1 MLTKN
6 IHTILLAGLILLAA
20 CGESKKE
27 NNAVL
32 AGKMAELDKLKK
44 DQEVLNASI
53 QKLQQE
59 INELNPESG
68 ETERLV
74 EIDSVR
80 VTDFN
85 HYIELQGRIDADNI
99 SIVTPRGNPGQVKEV
114 LVRKGDIVKKGQLLL
129 KLDDVIY
136 QQNIRASR
144 ESIATLKTQQKLANE
159 LLKRQQNL
167 WNQGIGT
174 EVQLLTAKNNVET
187 LETQI
192 KSAEEQVKV
201 LLEQQKTTM
210 VYAEVSGIADEVNIK
225 VGEFFQGMMGTM
237 PQIRIVNTSTLK
249 VVTTIPENYAGKVS
263 KGSKVE
269 INIPDVNRS
278 YSSSINFL
286 SASID
291 AASRGFETEAK
302 MPADGVLKPNM
313 VAMVKILDY
322 AAPAAITV
330 PVNVIQSDE
339 KGKYVFVAVTEKG
352 KMVARKK
359 AVGIGQMQGERVE
372 IKAGLSAGEKLVTRG
387 YQGLY
392 DGQVIAEAPKL

>member
-6 IHTILLAGLILLAA
+6 IHTFLLAGLILLAA

-27 NNAVL
+27 NNAAL
-32 AGKMAELDKLKK
+32 AEKMAELEKLKK
-44 DQEVLNASI
+44 DQEGINASI
-53 QKLQQE
+53 EKLQQE
-59 INELNPESG
+59 INELNPESA

-74 EIDSVR
+74 ETDSVR

-114 LVRKGDIVKKGQLLL
+114 LVRKGDMVKKGQLLL

-167 WNQGIGT
+167 WSQGIGT

-210 VYAEVSGIADEVNIK
+210 VYAEVSGVADEVNIK

-263 KGSKVE
+263 KGSKIE
-269 INIPDVNRS
+269 INIPDVNKS

-330 PVNVIQSDE
+330 PVNVVQSDE
-339 KGKYVFVAVTEKG
+339 KGKYVFVAATESG
-352 KMVARKK
+352 KMIARKK
-359 AVGIGQMQGERVE
+359 PVGIGQIQGDRVE
-372 IKAGLSAGEKLVTRG
+372 IKTGLGAGEKLVTRG

>member
-6 IHTILLAGLILLAA
+6 IHTFLLAGLILLAA

-27 NNAVL
+27 SNAAL
-32 AGKMAELDKLKK
+32 TEKMAELEKLKK
-44 DQEVLNASI
+44 DQEGINASI
-53 QKLQQE
+53 EKLQQE
-59 INELNPESG
+59 INALNPESA

-74 EIDSVR
+74 ETDSVR

-114 LVRKGDIVKKGQLLL
+114 LVRKGDMVKKGQLLL

-210 VYAEVSGIADEVNIK
+210 VYAEVSGVADEVNIK

-302 MPADGVLKPNM
+302 MPSDGVLKPNM

-330 PVNVIQSDE
+330 PVNVVQSDE
-339 KGKYVFVAVTEKG
+339 KGKYVFVAATENG
-352 KMVARKK
+352 KMIARKK
-359 AVGIGQMQGERVE
+359 PVGVGQMQGERVE
-372 IKAGLSAGEKLVTRG
+372 IKTGLGAGEKLVTRG

-392 DGQVIAEAPKL
+392 HGQVIAEAPKL

>member
-32 AGKMAELDKLKK
+32 AGKMAELEKLKK
-44 DQEVLNASI
+44 NQEDLNTAI

-59 INELNPESG
+59 INQLNPDG
-68 ETERLV
+68 TETERLV
-74 EIDSVR
+74 EIDSVK
-80 VTDFN
+80 VIDFN

-99 SIVTPRGNPGQVKEV
+99 SIVTPRGNPGQVKEI
-114 LVRKGDIVKKGQLLL
+114 LVRKGDVVKKGQLLL

-144 ESIATLKTQQKLANE
+144 ESIATLKTQQKLALE

-201 LLEQQKTTM
+201 LLEQQKTTL
-210 VYAEVSGIADEVNIK
+210 VYAEVSGVADEVNIK
-225 VGEFFQGMMGTM
+225 VGEFFQGIMGTM
-237 PQIRIVNTSTLK
+237 PQIRIVNTSSLK

-269 INIPDVNRS
+269 ISIPDVNRT

-339 KGKYVFVAVTEKG
+339 KGKYVFVAVTENG
-352 KMVARKK
+352 KMIARKK
-359 AVGIGQMQGERVE
+359 AVGIGQMQGDRVE
-372 IKAGLSAGEKLVTRG
+372 IKAGLNAGEKLVTRG

>member
-27 NNAVL
+27 NNAAL
-32 AGKMAELDKLKK
+32 AEKMAELEKLKK
-44 DQEVLNASI
+44 DQEGINASI
-53 QKLQQE
+53 EKLKQE
-59 INELNPESG
+59 INELNPESA

-74 EIDSVR
+74 ETDSVR
-80 VTDFN
+80 VADFN

-114 LVRKGDIVKKGQLLL
+114 LVRKGEMVKKGQLLL

-144 ESIATLKTQQKLANE
+144 ESIATLKTQQKLAGE

-167 WNQGIGT
+167 WSQGIGT

-210 VYAEVSGIADEVNIK
+210 VYAEVSGVADEVNIK

-269 INIPDVNRS
+269 INIPDVNKS

-291 AASRGFETEAK
+291 AANRGFETEAK

-322 AAPAAITV
+322 SAPAAITV
-330 PVNVIQSDE
+330 PVNVVQSDE
-339 KGKYVFVAVTEKG
+339 KGKYVFVASTESG
-352 KMVARKK
+352 KMIARKK
-359 AVGIGQMQGERVE
+359 PVGIGQIQGDRVE
-372 IKAGLSAGEKLVTRG
+372 IKTGLGAGEKLITRG